1 MSPLLALADHKFT
14 LTNRCGNTIT
24 PVIADTKCGYSPPTL
39 PLNPSQIGSGESQTV
54 TIPSNWVGRI
64 FAQNGSCGPKGEG
77 CSVTEFNLD
86 SGDAFTPQSYDISNI
101 QGFTQ
106 SFQIGAAGCE
116 TVTCTSADCGCKNA
130 YPVGDI
136 SSCRNDSPVRG
147 CGAGDVAF
155 SGKALSPTGSQ
166 IDSESL
172 RSCLLSLIPA
182 CNLWLC
188 IIGNIIRFSRSLHAS

>member
-1 MSPLLALADHKFT
+1 MLNMRFAQFSFFTLSLSPLLVLADHQFT

-24 PVIADTKCGYSPPTL
+24 PVIADTRCGYSPRCDGAASYTSAQ
-39 PLNPSQIGSGESQTV
+39 PSQMASGASQTV
-54 TIPSNWVGRI
+54 TVPSNWVGRI
-64 FAQNGSCGPKGEG
+64 FAQNGSCGPKGED

-136 SSCRNDSPVRG
+136 SGCGNDSPVRG
-147 CGAGDVAF
+147 CGAGNVAF
-155 SGKALSPTGSQ
+155 SGKTLSFTGS
-166 IDSESL
+166 
-172 RSCLLSLIPA
+172 
-182 CNLWLC
+182 
-188 IIGNIIRFSRSLHAS
+188 